1 MPRYFFD
8 IRDGEYLADEVGTDL
23 PDIEAARVQAV
34 VLSGGLLQE
43 RPSKFWDGE
52 EWRLEVREGQT
63 ILFALTFMA
72 TNSPDLQHS
81 KASAAA

>member
-8 IRDGEYLADEVGTDL
+8 IRDGEYLRDEVGTVL

-43 RPSKFWDGE
+43 RPSKFWDGK
-52 EWRLEVREGQT
+52 EWRLEVRQGQK

-72 TNSPDLQHS
+72 TNAPDMPRRVPH
-81 KASAAA
+81 AAL

>member
-8 IRDGEYLADEVGTDL
+8 IRDGEYLRDEVGTDL

-43 RPSKFWDGE
+43 RPSKIWDGE
-52 EWRLEVREGQT
+52 EWRLEVRKGPKV
-63 ILFALTFMA
+63 LFALTFMA
-72 TNSPDLQHS
+72 TSAPDLS
-81 KASAAA
+81 PRETRAAL